1 MADLEKN
8 FGFKE
13 RKNHGRTCV
22 LHTRYP
28 RNHGIAVQLSLG
40 VEKMIRVFSADYE
53 KNDYRLLMFALSA
66 GLNEMKKSASCS
78 GYCDS
83 CYCGRVCRSLQS
95 AVNYV
100 DKKSKP

>member
-1 MADLEKN
+1 
-8 FGFKE
+8 
-13 RKNHGRTCV
+13 
-22 LHTRYP
+22 
-28 RNHGIAVQLSLG
+28 
-40 VEKMIRVFSADYE
+40 MIRVFSGDYE

-83 CYCGRVCRSLQS
+83 CYCGKVCRSLQS

-100 DKKSKP
+100 DKKSKEGRS